1 MTAERVW
8 RAVDC
13 RANTDEL
20 DGVRMDTITVGLQ
33 SEGQVYAVS
42 VTGPTGMSIT
52 AITDALRATLYYG
65 LVGVDREGALAEL
78 KVRHPAPGEQASRT
92 A

>member
-65 LVGVDREGALAEL
+65 LKGAGCDLTDL
-78 KVRHPAPGEQASRT
+78 KVRVPAPGELDAQGKPN
-92 A
+92 